1 MHQTWHKD
9 SMKRNAKDGIEEKQ
23 INQENDWKQ
32 KKISIKKIKIKFI
45 KKKSNKIKQ
54 LGTRPKIKSN

>member
-1 MHQTWHKD
+1 
-9 SMKRNAKDGIEEKQ
+9 MKKNAKDGIEEKQ

-32 KKISIKKIKIKFI
+32 KKLSIKKIKIKFN

-54 LGTRPKIKSN
+54 LGMRPKIKSN

>member
-9 SMKRNAKDGIEEKQ
+9 SMKKNAKDGIEEKQ

-32 KKISIKKIKIKFI
+32 KKNQLKK
-45 KKKSNKIKQ
+45 
-54 LGTRPKIKSN
+54 

>member
-1 MHQTWHKD
+1 LHQTWHKD
-9 SMKRNAKDGIEEKQ
+9 SMKKNAKDGIEEKK